1 MAHVEG
7 HVGLNPF
14 DMSTWDNDT
23 LFWEWYYSAPR
34 PEGTSVIIPRKDKDE
49 VAPAGTAPSGA
60 SPTYSPAGTLTG
72 WGKVPEITD
81 LEYQTIYND
90 RLAINGQGY
99 RDIDERKAFLAALK
113 DMQTQVLGWYTSDS
127 SFKKMIDK
135 VLSQGMLL
143 QDGTLYKF
151 EDKEQGGTT
160 TTAMSQLASRV
171 ATVMTNREF
180 VRNGSK
186 WRARWAT
193 AHPDWTYNYLSAVD
207 RGDDNVNAGLVID
220 DPDPYGIR
228 INFMRITGDTM
239 SPKYVNVQLSED
251 EWNILANSNLIQNK
265 FGKVFND
272 PKKLY
277 IDLNMS
283 TFWDVR
289 NVLSNADR
297 FNETIASTTKPDSL
311 TLNNIIYK
319 LDEVLNHNPYNP
331 RSDKLPPIGI
341 AGGTVGEAMAASGI
355 AWAYDPIT
363 KTPELIDTTPFE
375 GLTIDNFRWFPKDP
389 VNDPSGPGEWKQVG
403 TVDPLAKLYN
413 GFPTSAMPALQLVLN
428 NGGDL
433 SMIPDGHASKAW
445 VVWAFQS
452 YLKNDEDA
460 LKQPRGM
467 IYNQGEPPIY
477 NIDQKLPKLRSSI
490 SNTLTLQ
497 GADLSNAN
505 PQTGNVFLSN
515 QESKETLNKQTLM
528 HKTGDLI
535 KNDIKPGDGTLGK
548 DSNVEFTPMYDNNVS
563 EADMNASAKGA
574 GFYGNMDNV
583 HHEERNGNTIIR
595 TYKDGAVITITN
607 GVMSDFIETGGDIS
621 GEVAGTSQP
630 PPQQGT
636 FDTTLGRYQGAWGRP
651 DWAGGDITQ
660 FGINQANNGIFSG
673 PEKQEGAS
681 DALRAYNDWLR
692 SVVTNRNTAMAEVN
706 RLKTADPNG
715 FIPEG
720 LLNQAAGKMSQQQSD
735 YGTALKAATTSVTPS
750 VTPAATGDTTPAP
763 VPTPASSSGPAAPPE
778 TVYGAGVNIDGSAIA
793 GTTAGTTRTGAAT
806 TYYGT
811 QDGFKTYQDTAKINT
826 DSGIS
831 VYDAW
836 KAYQEIEKAKVTN
849 NGS

>member
-1 MAHVEG
+1 MAHVKG

-14 DMSTWDNDT
+14 DMNTWDNDT
-23 LFWEWYYSAPR
+23 LFWSWYYSAPR
-34 PEGTSVIIPRKDKDE
+34 PEGTSVIIPRTKTDKA
-49 VAPAGTAPSGA
+49 APAGTGPSEKP
-60 SPTYSPAGTLTG
+60 SPQYNPSPGKLVG

-90 RLAINGQGY
+90 RRAMNGQGY
-99 RDIDERKAFLAALK
+99 RDIDERKAFFAALK
-113 DMQTQVLGWYTSDS
+113 DMQTQVLGWYTSDP
-127 SFKKMIDK
+127 SFKEMIDN
-135 VLSQGMLL
+135 VLSDGMLL
-143 QDGTLYKF
+143 QDGTLKKF
-151 EDKEQGGTT
+151 EDIEQGSTT
-160 TTAMSQLASRV
+160 ITAMEQLADIV

-180 VRNGSK
+180 IRNGSK
-186 WRARWAT
+186 WRTRWAT
-193 AHPDWTYNYLSAVD
+193 AHPDWSYNYISDLDSGV
-207 RGDDNVNAGLVID
+207 GSGNVNAGLVID

-251 EWNILANSNLIQNK
+251 EWNILANSSLIKNK

-341 AGGTVGEAMAASGI
+341 AGGEVGQAMAASGI

-433 SMIPDGHASKAW
+433 SMIPDDHPSKGW
-445 VVWAFQS
+445 VVFAFQN

-515 QESKETLNKQTLM
+515 KESKETLNEQTLM
-528 HKTGDLI
+528 HKPGDQI
-535 KNDIKPGDGTLGK
+535 KSDIKPGDGTLDKGN
-548 DSNVEFTPMYDNNVS
+548 NVGFTPMGS
-563 EADMNASAKGA
+563 EAEAAMQATVKGQQ

-583 HHEERNGNTIIR
+583 HHEERNGTQIIR
-595 TYKDGAVITITN
+595 TYKDGAIVIITN
-607 GVMSDFIETGGDIS
+607 GVMSGFIETGGDIS
-621 GEVAGTSQP
+621 GEVTGTSQP

-651 DWAGGDITQ
+651 DWDGGAITQ

-673 PEKQEGAS
+673 PARQEGAS
-681 DALRAYNDWLR
+681 DALREYNDWLR
-692 SVVTNRNTAMAEVN
+692 SVVTNRNNAIAEVN
-706 RLKTADPNG
+706 RLQAADPNG

-735 YGTALKAATTSVTPS
+735 YGTALKAATTSVTP
-750 VTPAATGDTTPAP
+750 AATGDTTPAP
-763 VPTPASSSGPAAPPE
+763 APAPTPASGPAAPPE

-793 GTTAGTTRTGAAT
+793 GTTAGTTKTGAAT

-811 QDGFKTYQDTAKINT
+811 QTGFQAYQKNAGTNLDDGAA
-826 DSGIS
+826 
-831 VYDAW
+831 VVDAW
-836 KAYQEIEKAKVTN
+836 KAYQEQEKAKVTN